1 MSLLAATSWI
11 DRLGDPQ
18 VLVAS
23 TGALT
28 VVLTALFGTGS
39 GRRRARQERYS
50 IMVATLAGW
59 AELPFRVRR
68 RMSDD
73 SDAIAV
79 LVDRAHH
86 LQEQMVLDAAELA
99 AECPWLAARYEASRS
114 TIQHEA
120 AAHLNDAWSTPASGR
135 PTSMNLSGWGPTGLD
150 QAVVA
155 FRYELRFRF
164 GWRRAISPARV
175 LFRWQRRK
183 RTAAAVSRRSQRPD
197 AEASPA
203 D

>member
-23 TGALT
+23 TAVLT

-39 GRRRARQERYS
+39 GRRRVRQERYAV
-50 IMVATLAGW
+50 MVATLAGW

-73 SDAIAV
+73 PTAIAV

-86 LQEQMVLDAAELA
+86 LQEQMVLDAAELGA
-99 AECPWLAARYEASRS
+99 DCPWLAARYEESRR
-114 TIQHEA
+114 TIQHESA
-120 AAHLNDAWSTPASGR
+120 SHLNDAWSTPASGM
-135 PTSMNLSGWGPTGLD
+135 PASMNLSGWGPAGLD
-150 QAVVA
+150 QAVAA
-155 FRYELRFRF
+155 FRSELRFRF

-183 RTAAAVSRRSQRPD
+183 RTASAISRRAQLSD
-197 AEASPA
+197 TEASQA